1 VWEGYVTDVGHVNL
15 TATTAC
21 PHTTTI
27 SAAGAAGAKSAAS
40 GCTVVAA
47 AASCRWAGESR
58 FGLTILI
65 SHIRADRMISQG
77 GPSYLSNIDESSHEV
92 LIAESV
98 DCLLSLLPRSI
109 FYDAG
114 NMLEPIC
121 IWREFATYPH
131 PYITR
136 GTTSQSVNPT
146 FLQ

>member
-1 VWEGYVTDVGHVNL
+1 MWEGYVTDVGHVNL
-15 TATTAC
+15 TATSAC

-27 SAAGAAGAKSAAS
+27 SAAAAKSAAS

-65 SHIRADRMISQG
+65 SHFRADRMISKG

-109 FYDAG
+109 FYDAA
-114 NMLEPIC
+114 NILEPVC
-121 IWREFATYPH
+121 I
-131 PYITR
+131 
-136 GTTSQSVNPT
+136 
-146 FLQ
+146 